1 MGYSDKALTAL
12 NKAVALSESSGWI
25 RPFVEVGP
33 PMTGLL
39 DQLPRQE
46 ILKEFIQRLLAAR
59 KNHQSDGGGNLTIQ
73 SIVPSPQISKSA
85 PPSQPLVEP
94 LTHRELDVLELLS
107 QRLQNKEIAE
117 QLSISS
123 VTVKSHLRSIYQK
136 LQVLKRREAVLKAS
150 KLGILP
156 LK

>member
-1 MGYSDKALTAL
+1 MKIPHRPGCLC
-12 NKAVALSESSGWI
+12 GW
-25 RPFVEVGP
+25 
-33 PMTGLL
+33 
-39 DQLPRQE
+39 
-46 ILKEFIQRLLAAR
+46 
-59 KNHQSDGGGNLTIQ
+59 
-73 SIVPSPQISKSA
+73 KS

-117 QLSISS
+117 HLSISS

-136 LQVLKRREAVLKAS
+136 LQVFKRREAVLKAT